1 MSVPSSRPSP
11 TFRSERPGPLNH
23 STRDRA
29 AVEVMRGRSR
39 SLRTAAISLGVE
51 PRVVLK
57 SPDMSRP
64 WQLLLR
70 PAEQETI
77 RAALTGDKQRGV
89 VLIGPAGVGKTTLA
103 RTVTDA
109 LPSTVHWAA
118 CTESSQAIPLGA
130 FMQWVGASSARDP
143 IALLASA
150 RENILAGAEPVVG
163 VDDAHLLDQLSAT
176 LLHHIAVERAGR
188 IVATVR
194 SGEPAPDAVTSLWK
208 DGYLQRFDLEP
219 LSKEQSIA
227 LVESV
232 LGGTLEGLSADVMWS
247 ASGGNPLFLR
257 HMIQGAIEARS
268 LTEVD
273 GVWQL
278 RGPTAV
284 SSGLAE
290 LLEGRLDHAGS
301 EALDALKFLAFCEP
315 LDLDALVKLAGEDA
329 VDAAELQGLIRIV
342 RDGPLLNARISHPL
356 YGDVVRR
363 RTGTA
368 SARKLRGR
376 IVSVLAGRDTNSA
389 ADRIRLA
396 QLSIDSDQVADNG
409 LLVAAAKDAI
419 FLANLPLGERLARSA
434 FERGDGLRAAELL
447 SRAVLWQGRP
457 GEADAILAKFRADD
471 LDELQLVLW
480 GIPRVSTLF
489 WSMGDVD
496 QAADIFALM
505 RQRVTHPALSLIVE
519 ATGAAMAVHQ
529 NKLEDGIA
537 AAEAV
542 LADPAAPRQAVDFA
556 AFAAGLAMPVTGRGA
571 DFEPIAARCRAEQKP
586 TDGMIRWM
594 IRYGDILALTHTGRL
609 DLADQRVAD
618 YSRFSSQ
625 GQFVGWAI
633 AKIMA
638 GLVATYRGMFPQA
651 VASFE
656 QALAALN
663 AENSLPWRLPGRLL
677 LARAYAGLGRTAD
690 AERVLADASEHAGP
704 HLALH
709 EPMALIARAWL
720 AAARGG
726 ERTGIDLARAAAD
739 TAHRAG
745 QYAVEAEALHHAARF
760 GDRTVAPRL
769 ATLAKRVDGTVAGWY
784 ARHAA
789 AVAGS
794 DPRAL
799 DAVSTDFENAG
810 LLLSAA
816 DAAAQAA
823 ALYERGGHNRYAT
836 EAAARATSLA
846 AVCGRATTP
855 AIQAAAQPLPISSRE
870 HEIAALIA
878 EGLSNREIADKLTVS
893 VRTVEGHIYR
903 ACIKLDISDREELAA
918 IVARNH
924 SA

>member
-1 MSVPSSRPSP
+1 MS
-11 TFRSERPGPLNH
+11 
-23 STRDRA
+23 
-29 AVEVMRGRSR
+29 GR
-39 SLRTAAISLGVE
+39 
-51 PRVVLK
+51 
-57 SPDMSRP
+57 
-64 WQLLLR
+64 WQLLER
-70 PAEQETI
+70 PDEQETI
-77 RAALTGDKQRGV
+77 RAALTGNGQRGV

-103 RTVTDA
+103 RTVTDR
-109 LPSTVHWAA
+109 LPSAVHWAA
-118 CTESSQAIPLGA
+118 CTESSQTIPLGA
-130 FMQWVGASSARDP
+130 FIQWVGTSGARDP
-143 IALLASA
+143 SALLAAA

-194 SGEPAPDAVTSLWK
+194 SGEAVPAAVTSLWK
-208 DGYLQRFDLEP
+208 DGYLQRFDLQP

-232 LGGTLEGLSADVMWS
+232 LGGTLEGLSADIMWS

-257 HMIQGAIEARS
+257 HMVQGAIEART

-290 LLEGRLDHAGS
+290 LLESRLDHAGT
-301 EALDALKFLAFCEP
+301 EALGALKFLALCEP
-315 LDLDALVKLAGEDA
+315 LDLDALVELAGEDA
-329 VDAAELQGLIRIV
+329 VDAAELEGLIRIV
-342 RDGPLLNARISHPL
+342 HDGPMLNARISHPL

-368 SARKLRGR
+368 SARRLRGR
-376 IVSVLAGRDTNSA
+376 IVSVLAARDVNSA

-396 QLSIDSDQVADNG
+396 QLSIDSDQVADNS
-409 LLVAAAKDAI
+409 LLVAAAKDAV

-457 GEADAILAKFRADD
+457 GEADAILAQFNPDD

-489 WSMGDVD
+489 WSMGEVGHAHDLL
-496 QAADIFALM
+496 ALI
-505 RQRVTHPALSLIVE
+505 RQRVTHPALRLIVE
-519 ATGAAMAVHQ
+519 ATGAAMAVHE
-529 NKLEDGIA
+529 NKIAEGIA

-542 LADPAAPRQAVDFA
+542 LADPTAPKQAVDFA
-556 AFAAGLAMPVTGRGA
+556 AFAAGLAMPVAGRGA

-618 YSRFSSQ
+618 YSGFSSQ

-638 GLVATYRGMFPQA
+638 GLVATYRGKFAQA
-651 VASFE
+651 ITSFE

-663 AENSLPWRLPGRLL
+663 AETSLPWRLPCRLL
-677 LARAYAGLGRTAD
+677 LARAYAGLGKTAE
-690 AERVLADASEHAGP
+690 AERVLADANEHAGP

-709 EPMALIARAWL
+709 EPMATIARAWL

-726 ERTGIDLARAAAD
+726 ERTGIDLARAAAG
-739 TAHRAG
+739 TAHRVG

-760 GDRTVAPRL
+760 GDRTVAARL
-769 ATLAKRVDGTVAGWY
+769 GALAKQVDGEVAGLY

-789 AVAGS
+789 AVADS
-794 DPRAL
+794 DARAL
-799 DAVSTDFENAG
+799 DAVSTDFEEAG

-816 DAAAQAA
+816 DAAAQAVV
-823 ALYERGGHNRYAT
+823 LYERSGSSRLRT
-836 EAAARATSLA
+836 QAAARAMRLA
-846 AVCGRATTP
+846 AVCGGATTP
-855 AIQAAAQPLPISSRE
+855 AIRAAARPLPISSRE

-893 VRTVEGHIYR
+893 VRTVEGHIYH
-903 ACIKLDISDREELAA
+903 ACTKLDVSDREQLAA
-918 IVARNH
+918 LVARNNI
-924 SA
+924 A